1 MYYISTRLCILEVVL
16 ADEGSVAAHALPR
29 QQANEWV
36 RALPWL
42 RGLADRN
49 RLRILSL
56 LRDGELCVCN
66 LMAAL
71 NISQALVSHHLSVL
85 RAAGLVC
92 ERRDGRWVYY
102 SLEPNALQEAAS
114 FLDDL
119 ADAARKAVRPD
130 RPFPCEAP
138 GATPGARFS
147 ANRSRRTHMSGGNP

>member
-1 MYYISTRLCILEVVL
+1 M

-29 QQANEWV
+29 QQANEWE
-36 RALPWL
+36 RALPML

-71 NISQALVSHHLSVL
+71 DISQALVSHHLSVL
-85 RAAGLVC
+85 RAAGLVR
-92 ERRDGRWVYY
+92 ERRAGRWVYY
-102 SLEPNALQEAAS
+102 SLEPGALQEAAS

-119 ADAARKAVRPD
+119 AHVARTAVRPD
-130 RPFPCEAP
+130 RPLPCDAP
-138 GATPGARFS
+138 CVRPAAPIS
-147 ANRSRRTHMSGGNP
+147 ANSSLRTHMSGGNP